1 VTEIV
6 YLSTH
11 SALALNRSTNLFEF
25 YMYR

>member
-1 VTEIV
+1 MEIV
-6 YLSTH
+6 YLSTY